1 MTDNYFEENNKFLSL
16 KGILNRRNFIV
27 NFCILE
33 IIASLIFTTPMI
45 YLLFTN
51 PNMMAD
57 FSQSAVK
64 SNVFPLWFTIWLG
77 VSGLIECGLFFPS
90 IVRRVRDI
98 IGEVDENRVYLV
110 SSVLAVFMLL
120 GYTPANAVSPFFKW
134 ISIFVILV
142 LMFTK
147 GKISADKPKS
157 EIAKFNWGACF
168 GTWLW
173 GLFNKTPITLVML
186 PLLLTTGWFAF
197 MIICGLKGNEWAY
210 KNNEKYDN
218 VEKFHHSQ
226 SNQSALWVV
235 ITPILAVIAAVVL
248 FIASG
253 MFMYNYTK
261 SNPQALTKMEEKA
274 KAYQEVAVKSNFSK
288 IELTDDEYKF
298 YMDPQIWV
306 KLPEN
311 SKRAN
316 FDVAAGY
323 VVSKKY
329 PDIKSKEAKQGA
341 LDIRNK
347 TKIYSTFNNELL
359 AEYNIN
365 TQEMKD
371 LLEKIS
377 QGEKGAFKKYMQYYT
392 NCYKLNT
399 HPTLP

>member
-274 KAYQEVAVKSNFSK
+274 KAYQEAAVKSNFSK

-329 PDIKSKEAKQGA
+329 PDIKTQEAKQGA

-347 TKIYSTFNNELL
+347 TKIYSTFNNEVL
-359 AEYNIN
+359 AEYYIN
-365 TQEMKD
+365 TQDMKD

-377 QGEKGAFKKYMQYYT
+377 QGEKGAFKKYMPYYT